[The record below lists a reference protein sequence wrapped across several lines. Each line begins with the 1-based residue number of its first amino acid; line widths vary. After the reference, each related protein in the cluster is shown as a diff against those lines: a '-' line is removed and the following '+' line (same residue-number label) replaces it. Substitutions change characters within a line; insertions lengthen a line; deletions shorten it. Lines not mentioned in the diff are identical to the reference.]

1 MLSGYDSGCGLQLG
15 RDRLAAERAELDT
28 VLASGILGR
37 SNYVVKLL
45 TFVCEKY
52 FCDQGADVKE
62 YSIAVQALG
71 RSPDFD
77 PQADTIV
84 RVTAHSLRKRLEE
97 YYRTEGAEHEIH
109 ICIPPGR
116 YLPNFVPKCAS
127 SAEEQ
132 PRNGTTAL
140 GSHAQ
145 PAPANGNGHLHMDEP
160 FPKGDEHAGAVE
172 KLVESEAPRKTMR
185 IVGFLATVAC
195 LALIVSYIWQRTE
208 HSPYGQAQA
217 APPSPFPVS
226 PIEIQPSLRAMIGQ
240 ASKSYTDQAGF
251 VWSPDRFC
259 TGGDS
264 FSVSRPEIRGTGD
277 PKLFESG
284 REGAFACKFPV
295 PPGTY
300 EMHLLFAETAGLQ
313 ENARSIA
320 YVVDGG
326 TSNSLDVVDDSGADD
341 TATEKIFANVQPE
354 ADGAIHLDFTAPHS
368 FVNAVE
374 ILPDPDHEPLPIR
387 ILAGRDTAYRD
398 QEGRLW
404 LPDRDF
410 FGGRESSHGSEVRHL
425 PDSGIYDGQ
434 RLGHFHYAI
443 PVAAGRKYTLKL
455 HFIERWFGIQN
466 QNVGG
471 AGSRVFDVSCNGV
484 ELLKNFDIMRESQ
497 NAPLVKTFM
506 HIEPTPQN
514 KIEIYFTPNVNYP
527 SLNAIEILP
536 E

>member
-1 MLSGYDSGCGLQLG
+1 MD
-15 RDRLAAERAELDT
+15 A

-37 SNYVVKLL
+37 SNYIVKLL

-52 FCDQGADVKE
+52 FADQAEDVKE

-71 RSPDFD
+71 RSADFD

-84 RVTAHSLRKRLEE
+84 RVTAHSLRKRLED
-97 YYRTEGAEHEIH
+97 YYRGEGAEHEIH
-109 ICIPPGR
+109 ICIPTGR
-116 YLPNFVPKCAS
+116 YVPNFIVKGACLS
-127 SAEEQ
+127 EEQ
-132 PRNGTTAL
+132 VRNGSIAVS
-140 GSHAQ
+140 SHAQ
-145 PAPANGNGHLHMDEP
+145 AGANGNGNVHLEDVPSGED
-160 FPKGDEHAGAVE
+160 GNALNGE
-172 KLVESEAPRKTMR
+172 KLGKSERPGNVAR
-185 IVGFLATVAC
+185 IAGSIATIGCLVLVAF
-195 LALIVSYIWQRTE
+195 YIWPRAG

-217 APPSPFPVS
+217 ASAPVAA
-226 PIEIQPSLRAMIGQ
+226 PAAPVATEPSLRAMIGDT
-240 ASKSYTDQAGF
+240 KKPYTDQAGF

-259 TGGDS
+259 TGGNS
-264 FSVSRPEIRGTGD
+264 FSVSRPEIEGTGD

-284 REGAFACKFPV
+284 REGTFDCKFPV

-300 EMHLLFAETAGLQ
+300 ELHLFFAETAGLQ
-313 ENARSIA
+313 ENARTINYA
-320 YVVDGG
+320 VDGG
-326 TSNSLDVVDDSGADD
+326 QSNSLDVVDDSGADD
-341 TATEKIFANVQPE
+341 TATEKIFADVKPQS
-354 ADGAIHLDFTAPHS
+354 DGTIHLDFTAPHS

-374 ILPDPDHEPLPIR
+374 ILPDSNREPLPIR
-387 ILAGRDTAYRD
+387 ILAGRDAPYRD
-398 QEGRLW
+398 EEGRLW

-410 FGGRESSHGSEVRHL
+410 FGGRESSHGSEVRKL

-443 PVAAGRKYTLKL
+443 PVAPGHKYTLKL

-484 ELLKNFDIMRESQ
+484 ELLKNFDIMREAQ
-497 NAPLVKTFM
+497 NEPLVKTFL

-527 SLNAIEILP
+527 SLSAIEILA